1 VAAGAGIAFVSNLAI
16 KQSTSLG
23 LVRQVN
29 VRGLK
34 LSRDFYCI
42 YRQERIV
49 TRLLEEF
56 IGFIR
61 IGT

>member
-1 VAAGAGIAFVSNLAI
+1 L
-16 KQSTSLG
+16 
-23 LVRQVN
+23 R
-29 VRGLK
+29 

-56 IGFIR
+56 ITFVQAYER
-61 IGT
+61 SS